1 VQPHLRLALDER
13 ADWHENYPMKE
24 EKSASDMRK
33 ARLAQALRAN
43 LSRRKAQARNR
54 QAAGTGDG
62 GPGPASE
69 AEESCPN

>member
-1 VQPHLRLALDER
+1 
-13 ADWHENYPMKE
+13 MTG
-24 EKSASDMRK
+24 EKPASDARK

-54 QAAGTGDG
+54 QAGGDG
-62 GPGPASE
+62 DAGPETASE